1 MNIVRYNEVDD
12 SSYISN
18 LDVAGRQIN
27 MKPFKTL
34 CIVLLAA
41 MLVLTTAACGS
52 KGKTN
57 DNLQTGGRASQKQDK
72 KTIVCSA
79 DYPEYTSVDDL
90 SAHADY
96 VVYGTVL
103 SERYESMSLRIPESG
118 AESAEAGQDNEQT
131 VVTVYEVRVKESYSG
146 AVSSGDVLKVM
157 LLGGETEDTVYQ
169 YEDSPEI
176 EVGSEYVFFLSGSQI
191 VENGAWLLNNTQ
203 ALYAANGETVSKT
216 AEQGFALSFDRLE
229 AIKAQ

>member
-1 MNIVRYNEVDD
+1 
-12 SSYISN
+12 
-18 LDVAGRQIN
+18 
-27 MKPFKTL
+27 
-34 CIVLLAA
+34 
-41 MLVLTTAACGS
+41 
-52 KGKTN
+52 
-57 DNLQTGGRASQKQDK
+57 
-72 KTIVCSA
+72 
-79 DYPEYTSVDDL
+79 
-90 SAHADY
+90 
-96 VVYGTVL
+96 
-103 SERYESMSLRIPESG
+103 MSLRIPESG

-146 AVSSGDVLKVM
+146 AASSGDVLKVM

-176 EVGSEYVFFLSGSQI
+176 GIGSEYVFFLSGSQI

>member
-1 MNIVRYNEVDD
+1 
-12 SSYISN
+12 
-18 LDVAGRQIN
+18 

-34 CIVLLAA
+34 CVVLLAA

-57 DNLQTGGRASQKQDK
+57 DNLQTGGSASQKQDK

-90 SAHADY
+90 SAHAEY

-146 AVSSGDVLKVM
+146 AASSGDVLKVM

-176 EVGSEYVFFLSGSQI
+176 EVGSQI

>member
-1 MNIVRYNEVDD
+1 
-12 SSYISN
+12 
-18 LDVAGRQIN
+18 

-34 CIVLLAA
+34 CVVLLAA

-52 KGKTN
+52 RGKTN
-57 DNLQTGGRASQKQDK
+57 DNLQTGGSASQKQDK

-131 VVTVYEVRVKESYSG
+131 VVTVYEVRVQESYSG
-146 AVSSGDVLKVM
+146 AASFWDEKLRIPFTNMKTVPKLKSVRNMFSSSAEAKLLKTG
-157 LLGGETEDTVYQ
+157 LG
-169 YEDSPEI
+169 
-176 EVGSEYVFFLSGSQI
+176 F
-191 VENGAWLLNNTQ
+191 
-203 ALYAANGETVSKT
+203 
-216 AEQGFALSFDRLE
+216 
-229 AIKAQ
+229 